1 MMNFALES
9 YLEEHSSEE
18 LTILK
23 KIYRETHI
31 KFLNPRMVCGH
42 LQGLFLSLMSKMIKP
57 ATILEIGT
65 FTGYSAICLAQGL
78 SAEGR
83 LYTIEVDNEIAE
95 FAQKYIAEAGYSGSI
110 QVIQGDAIEVI
121 PALKEM
127 FDLIYIDGDKKEYP
141 RYLEVCLPVL
151 KAGGYLIADNVLWDG
166 KVLDEK
172 HKDKAT
178 LAMRAFNDAIKNNPS
193 LEKVLLPLRDGL
205 YICRKMG

>member
-9 YLEEHSSEE
+9 YLEKHSSEE